1 LFFMSTPEVR
11 RTRFSA
17 PLIEIAQTGCGSGHG
32 KPRLAVGRRVI
43 YAKYRHFNGLK
54 AAMASPPDVTALLAE
69 WSRGEHRAL
78 NQLLPLV
85 YAELRRIAARQLRNE
100 RAGHTLQPTALVHEV
115 YLRLVDQRN
124 VDWQNRA
131 HFFGVAAQVM
141 RRILVD
147 HARRHKAG
155 KRGEGLPRV
164 SMEEAKEVAAPDGI
178 PVLALDQA
186 LDRLAGMDAELARIV
201 ELRAFGGLTIEEA
214 ACVLKMSPTTAKREW
229 RTAKAW
235 LTRELGLEIQP

>member
-1 LFFMSTPEVR
+1 
-11 RTRFSA
+11 
-17 PLIEIAQTGCGSGHG
+17 
-32 KPRLAVGRRVI
+32 
-43 YAKYRHFNGLK
+43 
-54 AAMASPPDVTALLAE
+54 MATPPDVTALLDE
-69 WSRGEHRAL
+69 WTRGDRRAL
-78 NQLLPLV
+78 DRLLPLV
-85 YAELRRIAARQLRNE
+85 YAELRRMAVRQLRNE

-124 VDWQNRA
+124 VDWRNRA

-147 HARRHKAG
+147 HARRHNAS
-155 KRGEGLPRV
+155 KRGDGLPRV
-164 SMEEAKEVAAPDGI
+164 SMDEANEAAAPDGI

-214 ACVLKMSPTTAKREW
+214 ACVLKISPSTAKREW

-235 LTRELGLEIQP
+235 LTRELGLEIRP